1 MTKKWVD
8 PPSCVRR
15 IKYRQKVRWN
25 LFHYVWGKNTKT
37 IERVRGCLG
46 VNFGD
51 TFNQYLYRGD
61 LLIPRVVHE
70 EGDKYYMGFI
80 EDVRTRL
87 NETLT
92 QRADKADQILKKAE
106 GEKKQYVEEAAD
118 SKLDLFV
125 LRRTPAG
132 PGNPERLAKES
143 ALQTKIREAREK
155 YNKIEKEMETA
166 SADLK
171 TYKGIQ
177 ADLQKGALQL
187 IA

>member
-1 MTKKWVD
+1 
-8 PPSCVRR
+8 
-15 IKYRQKVRWN
+15 
-25 LFHYVWGKNTKT
+25 
-37 IERVRGCLG
+37 
-46 VNFGD
+46 
-51 TFNQYLYRGD
+51 
-61 LLIPRVVHE
+61 
-70 EGDKYYMGFI
+70 MGFI
-80 EDVRTRL
+80 EDVRARL

-106 GEKKQYVEEAAD
+106 GEKKQQVEEAAD

-143 ALQTKIREAREK
+143 SLQTKIREAREK

-177 ADLQKGALQL
+177 VDLQKGALQL